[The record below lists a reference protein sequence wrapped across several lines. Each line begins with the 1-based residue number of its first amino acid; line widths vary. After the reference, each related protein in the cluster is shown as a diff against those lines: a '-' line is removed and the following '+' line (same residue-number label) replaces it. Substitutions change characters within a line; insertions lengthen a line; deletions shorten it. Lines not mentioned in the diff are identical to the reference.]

1 MGNLETLIFV
11 WSNFSGSG
19 GFCGEN
25 GQTSEIKRFDKLVKG
40 FKQFTV
46 FAESSVIIDMFLKTP
61 SNMPYQLMYFKYIFY

>member
-11 WSNFSGSG
+11 WSNFSGFG

-40 FKQFTV
+40 FK
-46 FAESSVIIDMFLKTP
+46 
-61 SNMPYQLMYFKYIFY
+61 